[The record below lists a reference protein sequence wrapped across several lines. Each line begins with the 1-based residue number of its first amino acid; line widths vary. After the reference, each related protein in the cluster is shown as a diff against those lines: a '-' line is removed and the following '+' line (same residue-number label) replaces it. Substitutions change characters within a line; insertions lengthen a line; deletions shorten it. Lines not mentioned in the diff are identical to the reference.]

1 MFDFLF
7 KRSANKRSSQQAALS
22 AQVLAAKQ
30 QEQAQVQE
38 QSASR
43 RAEQLARA
51 KGLVGDEA
59 GAVAL
64 ILSSEFADARLAA
77 AEHVHSQ
84 AALEQVR
91 QAMRN
96 TDRRVSKL
104 VQGRLD
110 LLRHE
115 QAEQQRAQAAV
126 DTATTLLADPKL
138 SPNQVAELDRSWL
151 TIKAGPQP
159 AEQFTRLREELGR
172 RLLAQVQL
180 QREVIDTVSE
190 LRRLSGSLGT
200 VTQDAG
206 SAIEAEV
213 NAQAEAVARLAQACA
228 AQRDHAEH
236 ASLPKGL
243 LVELTQAQAEAGAQA
258 SAALTL
264 FAAQRAAVDAR
275 QAALAAWAE
284 ADIASLDAKQLKREW
299 QTLPAVREQEKAA
312 ALNQEFA
319 ALLAR
324 FPQPVAVEAAPQA
337 AVAAQPNSDE
347 AADGGAA
354 PGKGGSEARQPKQS
368 REVSPQFLEAL
379 DGLEAALQQGL
390 LQVASEHDKTL
401 RDKAGAGKLSPAQA
415 ERLAAARAE
424 FKRLADWARWGG
436 NVSREELVK
445 AAEDLAAQQLAPNE
459 LAKKVGSLRERWKSL
474 DTLSGH
480 APKALWERF
489 DAACSL
495 AYAPAAAHFRQLA
508 EERQNNAA
516 KAAELIVE
524 AVRLA
529 TAVEGGEGGEG
540 SAAPDLKQ
548 LAADSQRLR
557 QAWSRLGTIDRKEKK
572 RLDGEFAAVWERL
585 SAPLSRQR
593 EIEIARR
600 EQLIA
605 EVGQLKPMERNTV
618 DMLRVLQEKWQE
630 QARALPLD
638 RRVEQALWQRFRAAC
653 DEIFAKRKESA
664 SAADQERRANL
675 HAMEAVCAGL
685 EAAAAQAGE
694 NEGQGSDER
703 RKAAIA
709 AALREAR
716 DAWHAIGP
724 APRASEQKIEERFQA
739 AQAALQAQ
747 ADAIGRRADA
757 ALANALRDKL
767 RLCQELEARL
777 ASVDA
782 AAGAPSGEWAARW
795 TVLPA
800 LAALHEKV
808 LHGRFAAALAALT
821 GPEQARR
828 EYAAQLE
835 ENRAALRS
843 EVLRLEIVAG
853 IDSGAEFARE
863 RLQMQV
869 EVLQSSLKSGQK
881 PASQAAQLSALCSLA
896 ALADARTVSR
906 IEVLLRRLGA
916 TEAQ

>member
-51 KGLVGDEA
+51 KGLAGDEP

-96 TDRRVSKL
+96 TDRRVTKL

-180 QREVIDTVSE
+180 QREVIDTVAE
-190 LRRLSGSLGT
+190 LRRLSASLGT

-213 NAQAEAVARLAQACA
+213 SAQAEAVARLAQACA
-228 AQRDHAEH
+228 VQRDHAEH

-284 ADIASLDAKQLKREW
+284 ADIASLDAKQIKRDW
-299 QTLPAVREQEKAA
+299 QNLPAVREQEKAA

-324 FPQPVAVEAAPQA
+324 FPQPVVVEAAPQA
-337 AVAAQPNSDE
+337 AVAAQPNADE

-354 PGKGGSEARQPKQS
+354 PGKQSSDARQPKQP

-401 RDKAGAGKLSPAQA
+401 REKAGAGKLTPAQA
-415 ERLAAARAE
+415 ERLASARAE

-516 KAAELIVE
+516 KAAELIAE
-524 AVRLA
+524 AGQLA
-529 TAVEGGEGGEG
+529 AAVEGNT
-540 SAAPDLKQ
+540 AQDLKQ

-694 NEGQGSDER
+694 EAGQEGDER

-716 DAWHAIGP
+716 DTWHAIGP

-739 AQAALQAQ
+739 AQGALQAQ

-767 RLCQELEARL
+767 RLCQELEAQL
-777 ASVDA
+777 AAVDA
-782 AAGAPSGEWAARW
+782 AAGPSSEKWTTRWAA
-795 TVLPA
+795 LPA
-800 LAALHEKV
+800 LAAQHEKV

-821 GPEQARR
+821 GPEQARK
-828 EYAAQLE
+828 EYGAQLE

-843 EVLRLEIVAG
+843 EVLRHEIVAG